1 MAETLEVDAAELY
14 RVDAGDAAVPA
25 VKVLWVP
32 MAQATWNALKAG
44 IEALEGHS
52 VEPASKVVSVD
63 KVIRELQGL
72 V

>member
-1 MAETLEVDAAELY
+1 MTRE
-14 RVDAGDAAVPA
+14 
-25 VKVLWVP
+25 
-32 MAQATWNALKAG
+32 TWNALKAG